1 MKLCGLNSCV
11 GGPTVIPFSTAA
23 RPSVQRR
30 IRVKEQSSAV
40 QKQTKLQPYLSP
52 LAVWALSA
60 GSAIGWGSLVVT
72 GSTYLAKAGPMGSI
86 LGLLTGFAV
95 MLLVAYHYHFL
106 ANRYPGTG
114 GLYNYV
120 KYIFGYDR
128 AFLVAWFM
136 FLVYISIFWAN
147 ATSIPLFARYFLQ
160 NVFSVGYLYTIFGY
174 EVYLGE
180 VLVTLAAIAL
190 VAVLC
195 MVSKVATARCMEVLA
210 IAFTIGI
217 TVCFGAARL
226 GHGSSG
232 MTMEPAFL
240 PEPGAFRQIVRIA
253 FISPW
258 AFIGFE
264 SVSHSAA
271 EYRFRH
277 RNMFRVLVLSLLVIT
292 ALYLFV
298 ILLSVSAYP
307 ADCSSWLDYITRLN
321 EYKGIAGLPA
331 FYAVNHYMGPAGVY
345 ILMAS
350 LLALILTSLIGM
362 MRTLSRLCYAVAQD
376 GILSERYAK
385 LSRRQIPVNAILLVL
400 LVSLPIPFVGRTAIG
415 WTVDTSTIGATIL
428 YGFASMAVFK
438 AAGQEGQKP
447 TRLAA
452 GVSLAVFAALLAVML
467 MPGVFSDH
475 TIETETYVL
484 LALWSVLGLIF
495 FNRVIRK
502 DHARNFGKAI
512 IVWISLLAFIVLMS
526 MTLAV
531 RVNEERENAVVD
543 DIERYMSGEADSE
556 TLALDGTT
564 FMEMQRERLLK
575 ADNTSAIV
583 MLVLFGMSFA
593 VFIANY
599 SSMKK
604 WESITSKE
612 RDQAR
617 TAANTDPLT
626 GVKSKHAFTEA
637 EERMETRIAGGEA
650 VEFGVIV
657 CDVNGL
663 KRINDTLGHKA
674 GDEYIRAAC
683 MMLCRCYKHSPVYR
697 IGGDEFAVLLQG
709 QDYEAREEL
718 LQEVNAQ
725 IEVNLGSG
733 GAVASIGMAV
743 YEPDSGETFHE
754 VFKRADGRM
763 YERKM
768 QLKGMGADIRD

>member
-1 MKLCGLNSCV
+1 M
-11 GGPTVIPFSTAA
+11 
-23 RPSVQRR
+23 
-30 IRVKEQSSAV
+30 KEQSSAV

-72 GSTYLAKAGPMGSI
+72 GSTYLAKAGPLGSI

-210 IAFTIGI
+210 IAFTVGI
-217 TVCFGAARL
+217 TVCFGAAML

-240 PEPGAFRQIVRIA
+240 PEPGAFRQVVRIA

-292 ALYLFV
+292 ALYIFV

-345 ILMAS
+345 TLMAS
-350 LLALILTSLIGM
+350 LLALVLTSLIGM

-447 TRLAA
+447 ARLAA

-583 MLVLFGMSFA
+583 MLALFGMSFA

-637 EERMETRIAGGEA
+637 EERMEARIAGGEA

-733 GAVASIGMAV
+733 GAVASIGMAE

-754 VFKRADGRM
+754 VFKRADSRM

>member
-1 MKLCGLNSCV
+1 MHTISPARKAVSIALKLIV
-11 GGPTVIPFSTAA
+11 MA
-23 RPSVQRR
+23 
-30 IRVKEQSSAV
+30 SAV
-40 QKQTKLQPYLSP
+40 TGTVMSAAAGRNAFMGGSRVFMYFTIQSNI
-52 LAVWALSA
+52 AIALI
-60 GSAIGWGSLVVT
+60 SAIGCFLLLRKKPIRNDGLVVK
-72 GSTYLAKAGPMGSI
+72 LAGTVSI
-86 LGLLTGFAV
+86 TLTG
-95 MLLVAYHYHFL
+95 
-106 ANRYPGTG
+106 
-114 GLYNYV
+114 
-120 KYIFGYDR
+120 
-128 AFLVAWFM
+128 
-136 FLVYISIFWAN
+136 
-147 ATSIPLFARYFLQ
+147 
-160 NVFSVGYLYTIFGY
+160 
-174 EVYLGE
+174 
-180 VLVTLAAIAL
+180 
-190 VAVLC
+190 
-195 MVSKVATARCMEVLA
+195 
-210 IAFTIGI
+210 
-217 TVCFGAARL
+217 
-226 GHGSSG
+226 
-232 MTMEPAFL
+232 
-240 PEPGAFRQIVRIA
+240 
-253 FISPW
+253 
-258 AFIGFE
+258 
-264 SVSHSAA
+264 
-271 EYRFRH
+271 
-277 RNMFRVLVLSLLVIT
+277 
-292 ALYLFV
+292 
-298 ILLSVSAYP
+298 
-307 ADCSSWLDYITRLN
+307 
-321 EYKGIAGLPA
+321 
-331 FYAVNHYMGPAGVY
+331 
-345 ILMAS
+345 
-350 LLALILTSLIGM
+350 
-362 MRTLSRLCYAVAQD
+362 
-376 GILSERYAK
+376 
-385 LSRRQIPVNAILLVL
+385 
-400 LVSLPIPFVGRTAIG
+400 
-415 WTVDTSTIGATIL
+415 
-428 YGFASMAVFK
+428 
-438 AAGQEGQKP
+438 
-447 TRLAA
+447 
-452 GVSLAVFAALLAVML
+452 AVFAVLLAVIL

-637 EERMETRIAGGEA
+637 EERMEARIAGGEA

-674 GDEYIRAAC
+674 GDEYIRSAC

-733 GAVASIGMAV
+733 GAVASIGMAE

-754 VFKRADGRM
+754 VFKRAWFSASGC
-763 YERKM
+763 KPF
-768 QLKGMGADIRD
+768 DIAG